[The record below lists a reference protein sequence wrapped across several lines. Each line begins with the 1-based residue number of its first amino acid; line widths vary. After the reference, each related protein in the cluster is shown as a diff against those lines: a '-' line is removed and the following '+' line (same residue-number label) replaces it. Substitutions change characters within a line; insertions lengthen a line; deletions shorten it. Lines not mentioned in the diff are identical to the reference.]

1 MSEEGKEGKE
11 GKRRQLG
18 RGLNA
23 LFGDEGA
30 DYAELDR
37 VRISKP
43 VPIEYLQPGRFQ
55 PRRRFDEAEIEG
67 LVESIRANGILQPI
81 LVRRLPESP
90 DKFEIVAGERR
101 WRAAQKALL
110 HEVPVIIK
118 DLADGDALEIALV
131 ENLQRQDLAPL
142 EEADAYRRL
151 MDEFGNTQ
159 EDLAR
164 ALGKS
169 RSHIANTVRLLELPE
184 SVKNLVEEG
193 KLSAGHARALLGA
206 KDAEKLARQIVARGL
221 NVRQAEVLARGDKD
235 GGKRKAP
242 AKDADTR
249 ALEAEVS
256 NLLGLKVTINHRGAG
271 GVVMIGYHTLEQLDD
286 LLRRLS
292 QPAPVERPRRTGVE
306 ALAESRGTRFGNE
319 TKSPAAPAKS
329 DAESN
334 AESGAASD
342 TAPPAAPPGAPE

>member
-1 MSEEGKEGKE
+1 VSED
-11 GKRRQLG
+11 GKRKQLG
-18 RGLNA
+18 RGLSA

-37 VRISKP
+37 VRMSKP
-43 VPIEYLQPGRFQ
+43 VPIEFLQPGRFQ

-81 LVRRLPESP
+81 LVRRVPESP
-90 DKFEIVAGERR
+90 DRFEIVAGERR
-101 WRAAQKALL
+101 WRAAQKAAL
-110 HEVPVIIK
+110 HEVPVIVK

-142 EEADAYRRL
+142 EEAEAYRRL
-151 MDEFGNTQ
+151 IDEFAHTQ
-159 EDLAR
+159 EDVAR
-164 ALGKS
+164 VLGKS
-169 RSHIANTVRLLELPE
+169 RSHIANTVRLLELSDP
-184 SVKNLVEEG
+184 VKKLVDEG

-206 KDAEKLARQIVARGL
+206 RNAEKLARQIVSRGL
-221 NVRQAEVLARGDKD
+221 NVRQAENLARGEK
-235 GGKRKAP
+235 GEGKRKAP

-271 GVVMIGYHTLEQLDD
+271 GVVMIGYHTLEQLDE

-292 QPAPVERPRRTGVE
+292 HPVPVGKRSPSAGEASEAP
-306 ALAESRGTRFGNE
+306 LAEDS
-319 TKSPAAPAKS
+319 
-329 DAESN
+329 
-334 AESGAASD
+334 
-342 TAPPAAPPGAPE
+342 APPAQA